1 MAENINI
8 SFAPNKSASESQR
21 IADLEQYVST
31 LTERTKFAFASI
43 IEEYNDTS
51 ADNEQT
57 VNMIYQATSESG
69 SDVGKFTTQWYSE
82 IFNDYENNVA
92 TVPYSHAEGYRTSAK
107 GLHSH
112 AEGYSTVTSNDNAHA
127 EGYSTEA
134 SGYSSHAEGEKAKAT
149 GWASH
154 AEGGSTI
161 ASSLY
166 SHAEGEKCTAC
177 GRGSHAGGYGSK
189 ANLPYTFAHGIG
201 VESSYNG
208 GVAFGQWNATDNA
221 PFVVG
226 CGNNNED
233 RRDAL
238 VLDHYGNLHVS
249 GKVTADGGV
258 GEIASSTKAGVIK
271 VGTNLE
277 ISEDG
282 TLSVVKGGT
291 FPPATKTTLGGVII
305 GRGMSVS
312 DSGFLTLYLS
322 DSLEINNWDQ
332 LDIIGASSQT
342 AGIVKIG
349 SGITTEFSEGRVPG
363 SSVTKI
369 SVQPATTQKAGIVK
383 VGEGLNV
390 ETDGTLSADVYPP
403 ASLFLSGASKMMLH
417 KYIPVESKK
426 QGYYYGS
433 VASDI
438 ICDTIKYC
446 STAPDFPESY
456 IVVPHWY
463 TSTSA
468 AVTDNATFELIKP
481 TINNDTG
488 TFSVK
493 VECKEL
499 NYSSAAYSATYLYN
513 TTIYLKWKSINAPT
527 TKFPYGYVVCEAHL
541 YYCDTSGTPQDR
553 NLKTGYIPF
562 ASKAEYNAAV
572 CLTASE
578 RSMFDLSEEKYTL
591 LVPNSLCFLSGE
603 LPSTHSAEEDIL
615 YLIPNEDNT
624 AFKQYVWKDKE
635 YKYLGETD
643 HKVDLSGYL
652 KSTDISDW
660 AKQSDK
666 PTYTASEIGLG
677 NVDNTADA
685 DKPISTATQTALDSK
700 ADTGHKHTVS
710 DITDMPAYLTEE
722 TDPSVPAWAKA
733 ESKPTYTAAEVGA
746 VTAED
751 MDAKTYLKAV
761 DITGQTVD
769 LNDYKLNQLT
779 DKGKSLRCFCS
790 VASSENITN
799 RPVSVNEPFEIVT
812 TNIRY
817 VSTNAYHTVQKYTSA
832 TRQRTY
838 TRWCANGTWSAWKCD
853 TDVVVYGSVTADS
866 PKTFAYATY
875 GEGFGV
881 VEIEA
886 YYDNA
891 TNPVR
896 NRKVF
901 ALSPTASIER
911 VMLTISNGSS
921 ESVTLDNGS
930 ITMSMTGTTA
940 LSFMIRYTNSR

>member
-43 IEEYNDTS
+43 IEEYNDT
-51 ADNEQT
+51 ADDEQT

-69 SDVGKFTTQWYSE
+69 SDVGQFTNTDKTSE
-82 IFNDYENNVA
+82 IFNDYSGNTASGN
-92 TVPYSHAEGYRTSAK
+92 YSHVEGYKNNLKSEGST
-107 GLHSH
+107 HSWATH
-112 AEGYSTVTSNDNAHA
+112 IEGQEN
-127 EGYSTEA
+127 TEA
-134 SGYSSHAEGEKAKAT
+134 SRTSCPSDKKASNNHIEGKLNSSYGRINHVEGVNCFAEYDTQICHVEGSNSRASEGARVTHVEGKNCVAGGNCTHAQNLGTIAEKDNCTALGKYNKDLGYVVMIG
-149 GWASH
+149 
-154 AEGGSTI
+154 GGSSDTDRKNI
-161 ASSLY
+161 LTVDWDGTVRNTGGVYADGDVT
-166 SHAEGEKCTAC
+166 GEN
-177 GRGSHAGGYGSK
+177 GIFGGNLSVLGNVNFYGK
-189 ANLPYTFAHGIG
+189 ANLKVPIATKDIVGGIKVG
-201 VESSYNG
+201 DNLSIAPDG
-208 GVAFGQWNATDNA
+208 TATVIGIPD
-221 PFVVG
+221 
-226 CGNNNED
+226 
-233 RRDAL
+233 
-238 VLDHYGNLHVS
+238 
-249 GKVTADGGV
+249 
-258 GEIASSTKAGVIK
+258 IASSTKAGIIK
-271 VGTNLE
+271 VGTDLE

-291 FPPATKTTLGGVII
+291 FPPATKTTLGGVIV

-322 DSLEINNWDQ
+322 DSLEINDWNQ
-332 LDIIGASSQT
+332 LDIPGASSQT

-363 SSVTKI
+363 SSITEI
-369 SVQPATTQKAGIVK
+369 SVQPATQKKAGIVK
-383 VGEGLNV
+383 IGEGLNV

-456 IVVPHWY
+456 IVIPHWY
-463 TSTSA
+463 ASTSA
-468 AVTDNATFELIKP
+468 SAVVTDNATFELIKP

-488 TFSVK
+488 TFTVK

-499 NYSSAAYSATYLYN
+499 NYSSTAYNATHFYN

-527 TKFPYGYVVCEAHL
+527 TKFQYGYVVCEVHL

-553 NLKTGYIPF
+553 SLKTGYIPF
-562 ASKAEYNAAV
+562 ASKAEYDAAI

-591 LVPNSLCFLSGE
+591 LVPNSLCLLSSG
-603 LPSTHSAEEDIL
+603 LPSTLSAEEGVI
-615 YLIPNEDNT
+615 YLTPNEDNT
-624 AFKQYVWKDKE
+624 AFKQYIWNGTE
-635 YKYLGETD
+635 YKYLGETN
-643 HKVDLSGYL
+643 HEVDLSGYL
-652 KSTDISDW
+652 KSAEISD
-660 AKQSDK
+660 
-666 PTYTASEIGLG
+666 
-677 NVDNTADA
+677 
-685 DKPISTATQTALDSK
+685 
-700 ADTGHKHTVS
+700 
-710 DITDMPAYLTEE
+710 
-722 TDPSVPAWAKA
+722 WAKA
-733 ESKPTYTAAEVGA
+733 ESKPAYTAAEVGA
-746 VTAED
+746 VTVED

-761 DITGQTVD
+761 DIIGQTVD
-769 LNDYKLNQLT
+769 LNDYKLNQLA
-779 DKGKSLRCFCS
+779 DKGKSLRHFCS

-799 RPVSVNEPFEIVT
+799 RPVSVNEPFDLVT

-817 VSTNAYHTVQKYTSA
+817 VSTGAYHTVQKYTSA

-853 TDVVVYGSVTADS
+853 TDVVVYGSVTEDS

-901 ALSPTASIER
+901 SLSPTASIER

-921 ESVTLDNGS
+921 ESVTLANGS

-940 LSFMIRYTNSR
+940 LSFVIRYTNSR

>member
-43 IEEYNDTS
+43 IEEYSDT
-51 ADNEQT
+51 ADDEQT
-57 VNMIYQATSESG
+57 INMIYQAMSES
-69 SDVGKFTTQWYSE
+69 VGLFTTQWYSE

-92 TVPYSHAEGYRTSAK
+92 THPYSHAEGYRTSAK

-134 SGYSSHAEGEKAKAT
+134 SGYTSHAEGDSTKAT
-149 GWASH
+149 GWVSH
-154 AEGGSTI
+154 AEGFNTI
-161 ASSLY
+161 ASGMY
-166 SHAEGEKCTAC
+166 SHAEGEKCITY
-177 GRGSHAGGYGSK
+177 GRASHAGGYNSK
-189 ANLPYTFAHGIG
+189 ANLQYTFAHGIG
-201 VESSYNG
+201 AESSYAG
-208 GVAFGQWNATDNA
+208 GATFGQWNATNNA

-226 CGNNNED
+226 CGSNDED

-258 GEIASSTKAGVIK
+258 GEIASSTKAGIIK
-271 VGTNLE
+271 VGTDFE
-277 ISEDG
+277 ISGDG

-322 DSLEINNWDQ
+322 DSLEINDWDQ

-463 TSTSA
+463 TSTSV
-468 AVTDNATFELIKP
+468 AVTENAAFELIKP

-499 NYSSAAYSATYLYN
+499 NYSSPAYSATYFYN

-527 TKFPYGYVVCEAHL
+527 TKFQYGYVVCEVHL

-562 ASKAEYNAAV
+562 ASKAEYDAAV

-591 LVPNSLCFLSGE
+591 LVPNSLCLLSSE
-603 LPSTHSAEEDIL
+603 LPSTHSAEEGVI
-615 YLIPNEDNT
+615 YLTPNEDNT

-652 KSTDISDW
+652 KSTDISEW

-666 PTYTASEIGLG
+666 PTYKASEVGLG

-685 DKPISTATQTALDSK
+685 DKPISTATQTALDGK

-722 TDPSVPAWAKA
+722 TDPTVPAWAKA
-733 ESKPTYTAAEVGA
+733 ENKPAYTAEEVGA

-790 VASSENITN
+790 VVSSENITN

-853 TDVVVYGSVTADS
+853 TDVVVYGSVTADN

-940 LSFMIRYTNSR
+940 LSFVIRYTNRR

>member
-43 IEEYNDTS
+43 IEEYNDT
-51 ADNEQT
+51 ADDEQT

-69 SDVGKFTTQWYSE
+69 SDVGQFTDTDKTSE
-82 IFNDYENNVA
+82 IFNDYSGNTASGN
-92 TVPYSHAEGYRTSAK
+92 YSHVEGYKNNLKSEGST
-107 GLHSH
+107 HSWATH
-112 AEGYSTVTSNDNAHA
+112 IEGQEN
-127 EGYSTEA
+127 TEA
-134 SGYSSHAEGEKAKAT
+134 SRTSCPSDKKASNNHIEGKLNSSYGRINHVEGVNCFAEYDTQICHVEGSNSRASEGARVTHVEGKNCVAGGNCTHAQNLGTIAEKDNCTALGKYNKDLGYVVMIG
-149 GWASH
+149 
-154 AEGGSTI
+154 GGSSDTDRKNI
-161 ASSLY
+161 LTVDWDGTVRNTGGVYADGDVT
-166 SHAEGEKCTAC
+166 GEN
-177 GRGSHAGGYGSK
+177 GIFGGNLSVLGNVNFYGK
-189 ANLPYTFAHGIG
+189 ANLKVPIATKDIVGGIKVG
-201 VESSYNG
+201 DNLSIAPDG
-208 GVAFGQWNATDNA
+208 TATVIGIPD
-221 PFVVG
+221 
-226 CGNNNED
+226 
-233 RRDAL
+233 
-238 VLDHYGNLHVS
+238 
-249 GKVTADGGV
+249 
-258 GEIASSTKAGVIK
+258 IASSTKAGIIK
-271 VGTNLE
+271 VGTDLE

-291 FPPATKTTLGGVII
+291 FPPATKTTLGGVIV

-322 DSLEINNWDQ
+322 DSLEINDWNQ
-332 LDIIGASSQT
+332 LDIPGASSQT

-363 SSVTKI
+363 SSITEI
-369 SVQPATTQKAGIVK
+369 SVQPATQKKAGIVK
-383 VGEGLNV
+383 IGEGLNV

-456 IVVPHWY
+456 IVIPHWY
-463 TSTSA
+463 ASTSA
-468 AVTDNATFELIKP
+468 SAVVTDNATFELIKP

-488 TFSVK
+488 TFTVK

-499 NYSSAAYSATYLYN
+499 NYSSTAYNATHFYN

-527 TKFPYGYVVCEAHL
+527 TKFQYGYVVCEVHL

-553 NLKTGYIPF
+553 SLKTGYIPF
-562 ASKAEYNAAV
+562 ASKAEYDAAI

-591 LVPNSLCFLSGE
+591 LVPNSLCLLSSG
-603 LPSTHSAEEDIL
+603 LPSTLSAEEGVI
-615 YLIPNEDNT
+615 YLTPNEDNT
-624 AFKQYVWKDKE
+624 AFKQYIWNGTE
-635 YKYLGETD
+635 YKYLGETN
-643 HKVDLSGYL
+643 HEVDLSGYL
-652 KSTDISDW
+652 KSAEISDW
-660 AKQSDK
+660 AK
-666 PTYTASEIGLG
+666 
-677 NVDNTADA
+677 AD
-685 DKPISTATQTALDSK
+685 
-700 ADTGHKHTVS
+700 
-710 DITDMPAYLTEE
+710 
-722 TDPSVPAWAKA
+722 
-733 ESKPTYTAAEVGA
+733 SKPTYTAEEIGA
-746 VTAED
+746 VTPYELD
-751 MDAKTYLKAV
+751 SKDYLKATE
-761 DITGQTVD
+761 ITGQTVNLD
-769 LNDYKLNQLT
+769 DIKLNESS
-779 DKGKSLRCFCS
+779 DKSKSKRYFC
-790 VASSENITN
+790 ASASAQNIEN
-799 RPVSVNEPFEIVT
+799 RPISTNEPFELSVD
-812 TNIRY
+812 NIRNIN
-817 VSTNAYHTVQKYTSA
+817 TGAFNTMQRYTSVA
-832 TRQRTY
+832 RKRTY
-838 TRWCANGTWSAWKCD
+838 TRWCNDGAWSAWKCD
-853 TDVVVYGSVTADS
+853 TDVVVYGSVTEDS

-901 ALSPTASIER
+901 SLSPTASIER

-921 ESVTLDNGS
+921 ESVTLANGS

-940 LSFMIRYTNSR
+940 LSFVIRYTNSR

>member
-43 IEEYNDTS
+43 IEEYNDT
-51 ADNEQT
+51 ADDEQT

-69 SDVGKFTTQWYSE
+69 SDVGQFTDTDKTSE
-82 IFNDYENNVA
+82 IFNDYNRNTA
-92 TVPYSHAEGYRTSAK
+92 YGKYSHVEGYKNRMDS
-107 GLHSH
+107 
-112 AEGYSTVTSNDNAHA
+112 EGASRSWATHI
-127 EGYSTEA
+127 EGEENTEA
-134 SGYSSHAEGEKAKAT
+134 SRTSCPSDKKASNNHIEGKLNSSYGRFNHI
-149 GWASH
+149 
-154 AEGGSTI
+154 EGGGCIAEYDTQCCHVEGSNSQASEGARVTHVEGKNCVAGGNCTHAQNLGTI
-161 ASSLY
+161 A
-166 SHAEGEKCTAC
+166 EKDNCTAL
-177 GRGSHAGGYGSK
+177 GKYNKDLGYVVMIGGGSSDTDRKNILTVDWDGTVRNTGGVYADGDVTGENGIFGGNLSVLGNVNFYGK
-189 ANLPYTFAHGIG
+189 ANLKVPIATKDIVGGIKVG
-201 VESSYNG
+201 DNLSIAPDG
-208 GVAFGQWNATDNA
+208 TATVIGIPD
-221 PFVVG
+221 
-226 CGNNNED
+226 
-233 RRDAL
+233 
-238 VLDHYGNLHVS
+238 
-249 GKVTADGGV
+249 
-258 GEIASSTKAGVIK
+258 IASSTKAGIIK
-271 VGTNLE
+271 VGTDLE

-291 FPPATKTTLGGVII
+291 FPPATKTTLGGVIV

-322 DSLEINNWDQ
+322 DSLEINDWNQ
-332 LDIIGASSQT
+332 LDIPGASSQT

-363 SSVTKI
+363 SSITEI
-369 SVQPATTQKAGIVK
+369 SVQPATQKKAGIVK
-383 VGEGLNV
+383 IGEGLNV

-456 IVVPHWY
+456 IVIPHWY
-463 TSTSA
+463 ASTSA
-468 AVTDNATFELIKP
+468 SAVVTDNATFELIKP

-488 TFSVK
+488 TFTVK

-499 NYSSAAYSATYLYN
+499 NYSSTAYNATHFYN

-527 TKFPYGYVVCEAHL
+527 TKFQYGYVVCEVHL

-553 NLKTGYIPF
+553 SLKTGYIPF
-562 ASKAEYNAAV
+562 ASKAEYDAAI

-591 LVPNSLCFLSGE
+591 LVPNSLCLLSSG
-603 LPSTHSAEEDIL
+603 LPSTLSAEEGVI
-615 YLIPNEDNT
+615 YLTPNEDNT
-624 AFKQYVWKDKE
+624 AFKQYIWNGTE
-635 YKYLGETD
+635 YKYLGETN
-643 HKVDLSGYL
+643 HEVDLSGYL
-652 KSTDISDW
+652 KSAEISD
-660 AKQSDK
+660 
-666 PTYTASEIGLG
+666 
-677 NVDNTADA
+677 
-685 DKPISTATQTALDSK
+685 
-700 ADTGHKHTVS
+700 
-710 DITDMPAYLTEE
+710 
-722 TDPSVPAWAKA
+722 WAKA
-733 ESKPTYTAAEVGA
+733 ESKPAYTAAEVGA
-746 VTAED
+746 VTVED

-769 LNDYKLNQLT
+769 LNDYKLNQLA
-779 DKGKSLRCFCS
+779 DKGKSLRHFCS

-799 RPVSVNEPFEIVT
+799 RPVSVNEPFDLVT

-817 VSTNAYHTVQKYTSA
+817 VSTGAYHTVQKYTSA

-853 TDVVVYGSVTADS
+853 TDVVVYGSVTEDS

-901 ALSPTASIER
+901 SLSPTASIER

-921 ESVTLDNGS
+921 ESVTLANGS

-940 LSFMIRYTNSR
+940 LSFVIRYTNSR

>member
-43 IEEYNDTS
+43 IEEYNDT
-51 ADNEQT
+51 ADDEQT
-57 VNMIYQATSESG
+57 VNMISQATSESG
-69 SDVGKFTTQWYSE
+69 SDVGQFTDTDKTSE
-82 IFNDYENNVA
+82 IFNDYSGNTASGN
-92 TVPYSHAEGYRTSAK
+92 YSHVEGYKNNLKSEGST
-107 GLHSH
+107 HSWATH
-112 AEGYSTVTSNDNAHA
+112 IEGQEN
-127 EGYSTEA
+127 TEA
-134 SGYSSHAEGEKAKAT
+134 SRTSCPSDKKASNNHIEGKLNSSYGRINHVEGVNCFAEYDTQICHVEGSNSRASEGARVTHVEGKNCVAGGNCTHAQNLGTIAEKDNCTALGKYNKDLGYVVMIG
-149 GWASH
+149 
-154 AEGGSTI
+154 GGSSDTDRKNI
-161 ASSLY
+161 LTVDWDGTVRNTGGVYADGDVT
-166 SHAEGEKCTAC
+166 GEN
-177 GRGSHAGGYGSK
+177 GIFGGNLSVLGNVNFYGK
-189 ANLPYTFAHGIG
+189 ANLKVPIATKDIVGGIKVG
-201 VESSYNG
+201 DNLSIAPDG
-208 GVAFGQWNATDNA
+208 TATVIGIPD
-221 PFVVG
+221 
-226 CGNNNED
+226 
-233 RRDAL
+233 
-238 VLDHYGNLHVS
+238 
-249 GKVTADGGV
+249 
-258 GEIASSTKAGVIK
+258 IASSTKAGIIK
-271 VGTNLE
+271 VGTDLE

-291 FPPATKTTLGGVII
+291 FPPATKTTLGGVIV

-322 DSLEINNWDQ
+322 DSLEINDWNQ
-332 LDIIGASSQT
+332 LDIPGASSQT

-363 SSVTKI
+363 SSITEI
-369 SVQPATTQKAGIVK
+369 SVQPATQKKAGIVK
-383 VGEGLNV
+383 IGEGLNV

-456 IVVPHWY
+456 IVIPHWY
-463 TSTSA
+463 ASTSA
-468 AVTDNATFELIKP
+468 SAVVTDNATFELIKP

-488 TFSVK
+488 TFTVK

-499 NYSSAAYSATYLYN
+499 NYSSTAYNATHFYN

-527 TKFPYGYVVCEAHL
+527 TKFQYGYVVCEVHL

-553 NLKTGYIPF
+553 SLKTGYIPF
-562 ASKAEYNAAV
+562 ASKAEYDAAI

-591 LVPNSLCFLSGE
+591 LVPNSLCLLSSG
-603 LPSTHSAEEDIL
+603 LPSTLSAEEGVI
-615 YLIPNEDNT
+615 YLTPNEDNT
-624 AFKQYVWKDKE
+624 AFKQYIWNGTE
-635 YKYLGETD
+635 YKYLGETN
-643 HKVDLSGYL
+643 HEVDLSGYL
-652 KSTDISDW
+652 KSAEISD
-660 AKQSDK
+660 
-666 PTYTASEIGLG
+666 
-677 NVDNTADA
+677 
-685 DKPISTATQTALDSK
+685 
-700 ADTGHKHTVS
+700 
-710 DITDMPAYLTEE
+710 
-722 TDPSVPAWAKA
+722 WAKA
-733 ESKPTYTAAEVGA
+733 ESKPAYTAAEVGA
-746 VTAED
+746 VTVED

-761 DITGQTVD
+761 DIIGQTVD
-769 LNDYKLNQLT
+769 LNDYKLNQLA
-779 DKGKSLRCFCS
+779 DKGKSLRHFCS

-799 RPVSVNEPFEIVT
+799 RPVSVNEPFDLVT

-817 VSTNAYHTVQKYTSA
+817 VSTGAYHTVQKYTSA

-853 TDVVVYGSVTADS
+853 TDVVVYGSVTEDS

-901 ALSPTASIER
+901 SLSPTASIER

-921 ESVTLDNGS
+921 ESVTLANGS

-940 LSFMIRYTNSR
+940 LSFVIRYTNSR

>member
-51 ADNEQT
+51 ADDEQT

-69 SDVGKFTTQWYSE
+69 SDVGQFTDTDKTSE
-82 IFNDYENNVA
+82 IFNDYSGNTASGN
-92 TVPYSHAEGYRTSAK
+92 YSHVEGYKNNLKSEGST
-107 GLHSH
+107 HSWATH
-112 AEGYSTVTSNDNAHA
+112 IEGQEN
-127 EGYSTEA
+127 TEA
-134 SGYSSHAEGEKAKAT
+134 SRTSCPSDKKASNNHIEGKLNSSYGRINHVEGVNCFAEYDTQICHVEGSNSRASEGARVTHVEGKNCVAGGNCTHAQNLGTIAEKDNCTALGKYNKDLGYVVMIG
-149 GWASH
+149 
-154 AEGGSTI
+154 GGSSDTDRKNI
-161 ASSLY
+161 LTVDWDGTVRNTGGVYADGDVT
-166 SHAEGEKCTAC
+166 GEN
-177 GRGSHAGGYGSK
+177 GIFGGNLSVLGNVNFYGK
-189 ANLPYTFAHGIG
+189 ANLKVPIATKDIVGGIKVG
-201 VESSYNG
+201 DNLSIAPDG
-208 GVAFGQWNATDNA
+208 TATVIGIPD
-221 PFVVG
+221 
-226 CGNNNED
+226 
-233 RRDAL
+233 
-238 VLDHYGNLHVS
+238 
-249 GKVTADGGV
+249 
-258 GEIASSTKAGVIK
+258 IASSTKAGIIK
-271 VGTNLE
+271 VGTDLE

-291 FPPATKTTLGGVII
+291 FPPATKTTLGGVIV

-322 DSLEINNWDQ
+322 DSLEINDWNQ
-332 LDIIGASSQT
+332 LDIPGASSQT

-363 SSVTKI
+363 SSITEI
-369 SVQPATTQKAGIVK
+369 SVQPATQKKAGIVK
-383 VGEGLNV
+383 IGEGLNV

-456 IVVPHWY
+456 IVIPHWY
-463 TSTSA
+463 ASTSA
-468 AVTDNATFELIKP
+468 SAVVTDNATFELIKP

-488 TFSVK
+488 TFTVK

-499 NYSSAAYSATYLYN
+499 NYSSTAYNATHFYN

-527 TKFPYGYVVCEAHL
+527 TKFQYGYVVCEVHL

-553 NLKTGYIPF
+553 SLKTGYIPF
-562 ASKAEYNAAV
+562 ASKAEYDAAI

-591 LVPNSLCFLSGE
+591 LVPNSLCLLSSG
-603 LPSTHSAEEDIL
+603 LPSTLSAEEGVI
-615 YLIPNEDNT
+615 YLTPNEDNT
-624 AFKQYVWKDKE
+624 AFKQYIWNGTE
-635 YKYLGETD
+635 YKYLGETN
-643 HKVDLSGYL
+643 HEVDLSGYL
-652 KSTDISDW
+652 KSAEISDW
-660 AKQSDK
+660 AK
-666 PTYTASEIGLG
+666 
-677 NVDNTADA
+677 AD
-685 DKPISTATQTALDSK
+685 
-700 ADTGHKHTVS
+700 
-710 DITDMPAYLTEE
+710 
-722 TDPSVPAWAKA
+722 
-733 ESKPTYTAAEVGA
+733 SKPTYTAEEIGA
-746 VTAED
+746 VTPYELD
-751 MDAKTYLKAV
+751 SKDYLKATE
-761 DITGQTVD
+761 ITGQTVNLD
-769 LNDYKLNQLT
+769 DIKLNESS
-779 DKGKSLRCFCS
+779 DKSKSKRYFC
-790 VASSENITN
+790 ASASAQNIEN
-799 RPVSVNEPFEIVT
+799 RPISANEPFELSVD
-812 TNIRY
+812 NIRNIN
-817 VSTNAYHTVQKYTSA
+817 TGAFNTMQRYTSVA
-832 TRQRTY
+832 RKRTY
-838 TRWCANGTWSAWKCD
+838 TRWCNDGAWSAWKCD
-853 TDVVVYGSVTADS
+853 TDVVVYGSVTEDS

-875 GEGFGV
+875 GEGFGM

-901 ALSPTASIER
+901 SLSPTASIER

-921 ESVTLDNGS
+921 ESVTLANGS

-940 LSFMIRYTNSR
+940 LSFVIRYTNSR

>member
-43 IEEYNDTS
+43 IEEYNDT
-51 ADNEQT
+51 ADDEQT

-69 SDVGKFTTQWYSE
+69 SDVGQFTDTDKTSE
-82 IFNDYENNVA
+82 IFNDYNRNTA
-92 TVPYSHAEGYRTSAK
+92 YGKYSHVEGYKNRMDS
-107 GLHSH
+107 
-112 AEGYSTVTSNDNAHA
+112 EGASRSWATHI
-127 EGYSTEA
+127 EGEENTEA
-134 SGYSSHAEGEKAKAT
+134 SRTSCPSDKKASNNHIEGKLNSSYGRFNHI
-149 GWASH
+149 
-154 AEGGSTI
+154 EGGGCIAEYDTQCCHVEGSNSRASEGARVTHVEGKNCVAGGNCTHAQNLGTI
-161 ASSLY
+161 A
-166 SHAEGEKCTAC
+166 EKDNCTAL
-177 GRGSHAGGYGSK
+177 GKYNKDLGYVVMIGGGSSDTDRKNILTVDWDGTVRNTGGVYADGDVTGENGIFGGNLSVLGNVNFYGK
-189 ANLPYTFAHGIG
+189 ANLKVPIATKDIVGGIKVG
-201 VESSYNG
+201 DNLSIAPDG
-208 GVAFGQWNATDNA
+208 TATVIGIPD
-221 PFVVG
+221 
-226 CGNNNED
+226 
-233 RRDAL
+233 
-238 VLDHYGNLHVS
+238 
-249 GKVTADGGV
+249 
-258 GEIASSTKAGVIK
+258 IASSTKAGIIK
-271 VGTNLE
+271 VGTDLE

-291 FPPATKTTLGGVII
+291 FPPATKTTLGGVIV

-322 DSLEINNWDQ
+322 DSLEINDWNQ
-332 LDIIGASSQT
+332 LDIPGASSQT

-363 SSVTKI
+363 SSITEI
-369 SVQPATTQKAGIVK
+369 SVQPATQKKAGIVK
-383 VGEGLNV
+383 IGEGLNV

-456 IVVPHWY
+456 IVIPHWY
-463 TSTSA
+463 ASTSA
-468 AVTDNATFELIKP
+468 SAVVTDNATFELIKP

-488 TFSVK
+488 TFTVK

-499 NYSSAAYSATYLYN
+499 NYSSTAYNATHFYN

-527 TKFPYGYVVCEAHL
+527 TKFQYGYVVCEVHL

-553 NLKTGYIPF
+553 SLKTGYIPF
-562 ASKAEYNAAV
+562 ASKAEYDAAI

-591 LVPNSLCFLSGE
+591 LVPNSLCLLSSG
-603 LPSTHSAEEDIL
+603 LPSTLSAEEGVI
-615 YLIPNEDNT
+615 YLTPNEDNT
-624 AFKQYVWKDKE
+624 AFKQYIWNGTE
-635 YKYLGETD
+635 YKYLGETN
-643 HKVDLSGYL
+643 HEVDLSGYL
-652 KSTDISDW
+652 KSAEISD
-660 AKQSDK
+660 
-666 PTYTASEIGLG
+666 
-677 NVDNTADA
+677 
-685 DKPISTATQTALDSK
+685 
-700 ADTGHKHTVS
+700 
-710 DITDMPAYLTEE
+710 
-722 TDPSVPAWAKA
+722 WAKA
-733 ESKPTYTAAEVGA
+733 ESKPAYTAAEVGA
-746 VTAED
+746 VTVED

-769 LNDYKLNQLT
+769 LNDYKLNQLA
-779 DKGKSLRCFCS
+779 DKGKSLRHFCS

-799 RPVSVNEPFEIVT
+799 RPVSVNEPFDLVT

-817 VSTNAYHTVQKYTSA
+817 VSTGAYHTVQKYTSA

-853 TDVVVYGSVTADS
+853 TDVVVYGSVTEDS

-901 ALSPTASIER
+901 SLSPTASIER

-921 ESVTLDNGS
+921 ESVTLANGS

-940 LSFMIRYTNSR
+940 LSFVIRYTNSR

>member
-43 IEEYNDTS
+43 IEEYNDT
-51 ADNEQT
+51 ADDEQT

-69 SDVGKFTTQWYSE
+69 SDVGQFTDTDKTSE
-82 IFNDYENNVA
+82 IFNDYSGNTASGN
-92 TVPYSHAEGYRTSAK
+92 YSHVEGYKNNLKSEGPT
-107 GLHSH
+107 HSWATH
-112 AEGYSTVTSNDNAHA
+112 IEGQEN
-127 EGYSTEA
+127 TEA
-134 SGYSSHAEGEKAKAT
+134 SRTSCPSDKKASNNHIEGKLNSSYGRINHVEGVNCFAEYDTQICHVEGSNSRASEGARVTHVEGKNCVAGGNCTHAQNLGTIAEKDNCTALGKYNKDLGYVVMIG
-149 GWASH
+149 
-154 AEGGSTI
+154 GGSSDTDRKNI
-161 ASSLY
+161 LTVDWDGTVRNTGGVYADGDVT
-166 SHAEGEKCTAC
+166 GEN
-177 GRGSHAGGYGSK
+177 GIFGGNLSVLGNVNFYGK
-189 ANLPYTFAHGIG
+189 ANLKVPIATKDIVGGIKVG
-201 VESSYNG
+201 DNLSIAPDG
-208 GVAFGQWNATDNA
+208 TATVIGIPD
-221 PFVVG
+221 
-226 CGNNNED
+226 
-233 RRDAL
+233 
-238 VLDHYGNLHVS
+238 
-249 GKVTADGGV
+249 
-258 GEIASSTKAGVIK
+258 IASSTKVGIIK
-271 VGTNLE
+271 VGTDLE

-291 FPPATKTTLGGVII
+291 FPPATKTTLGGVIV

-322 DSLEINNWDQ
+322 DSLEINDWNQ
-332 LDIIGASSQT
+332 LDIPGASSQT

-363 SSVTKI
+363 SSITEI
-369 SVQPATTQKAGIVK
+369 SVQPATQKKAGIVK
-383 VGEGLNV
+383 IGEGLNV

-456 IVVPHWY
+456 IVIPHWY
-463 TSTSA
+463 ASTSA
-468 AVTDNATFELIKP
+468 SAVVTDNATFELIKP

-488 TFSVK
+488 TFTVK

-499 NYSSAAYSATYLYN
+499 NYSSTAYNATHFYN

-527 TKFPYGYVVCEAHL
+527 TKFQYGYVVCEVHL

-553 NLKTGYIPF
+553 SLKTGYIPF
-562 ASKAEYNAAV
+562 ASKAEYDAAI

-591 LVPNSLCFLSGE
+591 LVPNSLCLLSSG
-603 LPSTHSAEEDIL
+603 LPSTLSAEEGVI
-615 YLIPNEDNT
+615 YLTPNEDNT
-624 AFKQYVWKDKE
+624 AFKQYIWNGTE
-635 YKYLGETD
+635 YKYLGETN
-643 HKVDLSGYL
+643 HEVDLSGYL
-652 KSTDISDW
+652 KSAEISD
-660 AKQSDK
+660 
-666 PTYTASEIGLG
+666 
-677 NVDNTADA
+677 
-685 DKPISTATQTALDSK
+685 
-700 ADTGHKHTVS
+700 
-710 DITDMPAYLTEE
+710 
-722 TDPSVPAWAKA
+722 WAKA
-733 ESKPTYTAAEVGA
+733 ESKPAYTAAEVGA
-746 VTAED
+746 VTVED

-769 LNDYKLNQLT
+769 LNDYKLNQLA
-779 DKGKSLRCFCS
+779 DKGKSLRHFCS

-799 RPVSVNEPFEIVT
+799 RPVSVNEPFDLVT

-817 VSTNAYHTVQKYTSA
+817 VSTGAYHTVQKYTSA

-853 TDVVVYGSVTADS
+853 TDVVVYGSVTEDS

-901 ALSPTASIER
+901 SLSPTASIER

-921 ESVTLDNGS
+921 ESVTLANGS

-940 LSFMIRYTNSR
+940 LSFVIRYTNSR

>member
-43 IEEYNDTS
+43 IEEYNDT
-51 ADNEQT
+51 ADDEQT

-69 SDVGKFTTQWYSE
+69 SDVGQFTDTDKTSE
-82 IFNDYENNVA
+82 IFNDYSGNTASGN
-92 TVPYSHAEGYRTSAK
+92 YSHVEGYKNNLKSEGST
-107 GLHSH
+107 HSWATH
-112 AEGYSTVTSNDNAHA
+112 IEGQEN
-127 EGYSTEA
+127 TEA
-134 SGYSSHAEGEKAKAT
+134 SRTSCPSDKKASNNHIEGKLNSSYGRINHVEGVNCFAEYDTQICHVEGSNSRASEGARVTHVEGKNCVAGGNCTHAQNLGTIAEKDNCTALGKYNKDLGYVVMIG
-149 GWASH
+149 
-154 AEGGSTI
+154 GGSSDTDRKNI
-161 ASSLY
+161 LTVDWDGTVRNTGGVYADGDVT
-166 SHAEGEKCTAC
+166 GEN
-177 GRGSHAGGYGSK
+177 GIFGGNLSVLGNVNFYGK
-189 ANLPYTFAHGIG
+189 ANLKVPIATKDIVGGIKVG
-201 VESSYNG
+201 DNLSIAPDG
-208 GVAFGQWNATDNA
+208 TATVIGIPD
-221 PFVVG
+221 
-226 CGNNNED
+226 
-233 RRDAL
+233 
-238 VLDHYGNLHVS
+238 
-249 GKVTADGGV
+249 
-258 GEIASSTKAGVIK
+258 IASSTKAGIIK
-271 VGTNLE
+271 VGTDLE

-291 FPPATKTTLGGVII
+291 FPPATKTTLGGVIV

-322 DSLEINNWDQ
+322 DSLEINDWNQ
-332 LDIIGASSQT
+332 LDIPGASSQT

-363 SSVTKI
+363 SSITEI
-369 SVQPATTQKAGIVK
+369 SVQPATQKKAGIVK
-383 VGEGLNV
+383 IGEGLNV

-456 IVVPHWY
+456 IVIPHWY

-468 AVTDNATFELIKP
+468 SAVVTDNATFELIKP

-488 TFSVK
+488 TFTVK

-499 NYSSAAYSATYLYN
+499 NYSSTAYNATHFYN

-527 TKFPYGYVVCEAHL
+527 TKFQYGYVVCEVHL

-553 NLKTGYIPF
+553 SLKTGYIPF
-562 ASKAEYNAAV
+562 ASKAEYDAAI

-578 RSMFDLSEEKYTL
+578 RSMLDLSEEKYTL
-591 LVPNSLCFLSGE
+591 LVPNSLCLLSSG
-603 LPSTHSAEEDIL
+603 LPSTLSAEEGVI
-615 YLIPNEDNT
+615 YLTPNEDNT
-624 AFKQYVWKDKE
+624 AFKQYIWNGTE
-635 YKYLGETD
+635 YKYLGETN
-643 HKVDLSGYL
+643 HEVDLSGYL
-652 KSTDISDW
+652 KSAEISD
-660 AKQSDK
+660 
-666 PTYTASEIGLG
+666 
-677 NVDNTADA
+677 
-685 DKPISTATQTALDSK
+685 
-700 ADTGHKHTVS
+700 
-710 DITDMPAYLTEE
+710 
-722 TDPSVPAWAKA
+722 WAKA
-733 ESKPTYTAAEVGA
+733 ESKPAYTAAEVGA
-746 VTAED
+746 VTVED

-769 LNDYKLNQLT
+769 LNDYKLNQLA
-779 DKGKSLRCFCS
+779 DKGKSLRHFCS

-799 RPVSVNEPFEIVT
+799 RPVSVNEPFDLVT

-817 VSTNAYHTVQKYTSA
+817 VSTGAYHTVQKYTSA

-853 TDVVVYGSVTADS
+853 TDVVVYGSVTEDS

-901 ALSPTASIER
+901 SLSPTASIER

-921 ESVTLDNGS
+921 ESVTLANGS

-940 LSFMIRYTNSR
+940 LSFVIRYTNSR

>member
-43 IEEYNDTS
+43 IEEYNDT
-51 ADNEQT
+51 ADDEQT

-69 SDVGKFTTQWYSE
+69 SDVGQFTDTDKTSE
-82 IFNDYENNVA
+82 IFNDYSGNTASGN
-92 TVPYSHAEGYRTSAK
+92 YSHVEGYKNNLKSEGST
-107 GLHSH
+107 HSWATH
-112 AEGYSTVTSNDNAHA
+112 IEGQEN
-127 EGYSTEA
+127 TEA
-134 SGYSSHAEGEKAKAT
+134 SRTSCPSDKKASNNHIEGKLNSSYGRINHVEGVNCFAEYDTQICHVEGSNSRASEGARVTHVEGKNCVAGGNCTHAQNLGTIAEKDNCTALGKYNKDLGYVVMIG
-149 GWASH
+149 
-154 AEGGSTI
+154 GGSSDTDRKNI
-161 ASSLY
+161 LTVDWD
-166 SHAEGEKCTAC
+166 GTV
-177 GRGSHAGGYGSK
+177 RNTGGVYADGDVTGKNGIFGGNLSVLGNVNFYGK
-189 ANLPYTFAHGIG
+189 ANLKVPIATKDIVGGIKVG
-201 VESSYNG
+201 DNLSIAPDG
-208 GVAFGQWNATDNA
+208 TATVIGIPD
-221 PFVVG
+221 
-226 CGNNNED
+226 
-233 RRDAL
+233 
-238 VLDHYGNLHVS
+238 
-249 GKVTADGGV
+249 
-258 GEIASSTKAGVIK
+258 IASSTKAGIIK
-271 VGTNLE
+271 VGTDLE

-291 FPPATKTTLGGVII
+291 FPPATKATLGGVIV

-322 DSLEINNWDQ
+322 DSLEINDWNQ
-332 LDIIGASSQT
+332 LDIPGASSQT

-363 SSVTKI
+363 SSITEI
-369 SVQPATTQKAGIVK
+369 SVQPATQKKAGIVK
-383 VGEGLNV
+383 IGEGLNV

-456 IVVPHWY
+456 IVIPHWY
-463 TSTSA
+463 ASTSA
-468 AVTDNATFELIKP
+468 SAVVTDNATFELIKP

-488 TFSVK
+488 TFTVK

-499 NYSSAAYSATYLYN
+499 NYSSTAYNATHFYN

-527 TKFPYGYVVCEAHL
+527 TKFQYGYVVCEVHL

-553 NLKTGYIPF
+553 SLKTGYIPF
-562 ASKAEYNAAV
+562 ASKAEYDAAI

-591 LVPNSLCFLSGE
+591 LVPNSLCLLSSG
-603 LPSTHSAEEDIL
+603 LPSTLSAEEGVI
-615 YLIPNEDNT
+615 YLTPNEDNT
-624 AFKQYVWKDKE
+624 AFKQYIWNGTE
-635 YKYLGETD
+635 YKYLGETN
-643 HKVDLSGYL
+643 HEVDLSGYL
-652 KSTDISDW
+652 KSAEISD
-660 AKQSDK
+660 
-666 PTYTASEIGLG
+666 
-677 NVDNTADA
+677 
-685 DKPISTATQTALDSK
+685 
-700 ADTGHKHTVS
+700 
-710 DITDMPAYLTEE
+710 
-722 TDPSVPAWAKA
+722 WAKA
-733 ESKPTYTAAEVGA
+733 ESKPAYTAAEVGA
-746 VTAED
+746 VTVED

-769 LNDYKLNQLT
+769 LNDYKLNQLA
-779 DKGKSLRCFCS
+779 DKGKSLRHFCS

-799 RPVSVNEPFEIVT
+799 RPVSVNEPFDLVT

-817 VSTNAYHTVQKYTSA
+817 VSTGAYHTVQKYTSA

-853 TDVVVYGSVTADS
+853 TDVVVYGSVTEDS

-901 ALSPTASIER
+901 SLSPTASIER

-921 ESVTLDNGS
+921 ESVTLANGS

-940 LSFMIRYTNSR
+940 LSFVIRYTNSR

>member
-51 ADNEQT
+51 ADDEQT
-57 VNMIYQATSESG
+57 INMIYQATSESG
-69 SDVGKFTTQWYSE
+69 SDVGQFTTQYFSE
-82 IFNDYENNVA
+82 IFNDYENNVSTA
-92 TVPYSHAEGYRTSAK
+92 PYSHAEGYRTSAK
-107 GLHSH
+107 GLYSH
-112 AEGYSTVTSNDNAHA
+112 AEGSSTVTSNDNAHA

-134 SGYSSHAEGEKAKAT
+134 SGC
-149 GWASH
+149 ASH
-154 AEGGSTI
+154 AEGSSTKATGWVSHAEGSETI
-161 ASSLY
+161 ASGMY
-166 SHAEGEKCTAC
+166 SHAEGRDSVAS
-177 GRGSHAGGYGSK
+177 GDNSHAGGYHSE
-189 ANLPYTFAHGIG
+189 ANGYNTFAHGLYAI
-201 VESSYNG
+201 SNYDNG
-208 GVAFGQWNATDNA
+208 AAFGRHNKTQDTF
-221 PFVVG
+221 FVVG
-226 CGNNNED
+226 NGD
-233 RRDAL
+233 AYDKSDAL
-238 VLDHYGNLHVS
+238 TLNYDGELWVSGSIKSDGFSRSGMKGISVKGSARFGEYWTTDSITVLLAVGNGTDANHLQDALTLDSDGNLTVS
-249 GKVTADGGV
+249 GKYSSANGYDFSNA
-258 GEIASSTKAGVIK
+258 IASDTVLGAVKIGE
-271 VGTNLE
+271 NLS

-282 TLSVVKGGT
+282 TLSASGGGSYVL
-291 FPPATKTTLGGVII
+291 PSATADTLGGV
-305 GRGMSVS
+305 
-312 DSGFLTLYLS
+312 
-322 DSLEINNWDQ
+322 
-332 LDIIGASSQT
+332 
-342 AGIVKIG
+342 KIG
-349 SGITTEFSEGRVPG
+349 DNV
-363 SSVTKI
+363 SVT
-369 SVQPATTQKAGIVK
+369 A
-383 VGEGLNV
+383 
-390 ETDGTLSADVYPP
+390 DGTIS
-403 ASLFLSGASKMMLH
+403 
-417 KYIPVESKK
+417 
-426 QGYYYGS
+426 
-433 VASDI
+433 
-438 ICDTIKYC
+438 
-446 STAPDFPESY
+446 
-456 IVVPHWY
+456 
-463 TSTSA
+463 
-468 AVTDNATFELIKP
+468 
-481 TINNDTG
+481 
-488 TFSVK
+488 
-493 VECKEL
+493 
-499 NYSSAAYSATYLYN
+499 
-513 TTIYLKWKSINAPT
+513 
-527 TKFPYGYVVCEAHL
+527 
-541 YYCDTSGTPQDR
+541 
-553 NLKTGYIPF
+553 
-562 ASKAEYNAAV
+562 
-572 CLTASE
+572 
-578 RSMFDLSEEKYTL
+578 
-591 LVPNSLCFLSGE
+591 
-603 LPSTHSAEEDIL
+603 
-615 YLIPNEDNT
+615 
-624 AFKQYVWKDKE
+624 
-635 YKYLGETD
+635 
-643 HKVDLSGYL
+643 VDLSAYL

-666 PTYTASEIGLG
+666 PTYTASEVGLG

-685 DKPISTATQTALDSK
+685 DKPISTATQTALDGK
-700 ADTGHKHTVS
+700 ADTGHTHTVS

-722 TDPSVPAWAKA
+722 TDPTVPAWAKA